1 MSKKIDKLQ
10 LLREKQLEKA
20 RIKALGEVLVNECR
34 EKNTCIDT
42 LKDIISQGGEVTHS
56 NAKALLVAAKELKF
70 DVVKFLIENGILK
83 VPVAY
88 SYVAKMIDFKGYK
101 DDEHEELYFGLLK
114 TLIDLDPSQ
123 KHKLLEPYINA
134 MCVQGKLPRLLN
146 LLARFNISHYEV
158 ANIVGARI
166 ICEVVVREH
175 FDILAF
181 IEMHNKWID
190 QEAFDSAVRS
200 NEWLTLEYILK
211 HSDLRVPTDK
221 AVGEALYAGHFE
233 VLHILEKIGYDFYKS
248 EEGKDGAHP
257 LYLERAARSAMYNNT
272 NGIKFLFE
280 HGYGPSDSYNG
291 KTLVENAI
299 DDNNFKLL
307 AWLKENPT
315 TTRKKVVVE

>member
-1 MSKKIDKLQ
+1 MSKPSEKLQ
-10 LLREKQLEKA
+10 QLREKQLEKA
-20 RIKALGEVLVNECR
+20 RVKTLGEVLVAEC
-34 EKNTCIDT
+34 KAKLT
-42 LKDIISQGGEVTHS
+42 DISVLQNIIAEGGEATYS
-56 NAKALLVAAKELKF
+56 NSKPLFVASKELKF
-70 DVVKFLIENGILK
+70 DVVKFLIEKGALK
-83 VPVAY
+83 NPVAF
-88 SYVAKMIDFKGYK
+88 SYVAKMVDFKGYK
-101 DDEHEELYFGLLK
+101 DEEHEEQYFELLK
-114 TLIDLDPSQ
+114 MLIDLDPVQ

-158 ANIVGARI
+158 ANIVGPRI

-175 FDILAF
+175 FEILAF
-181 IEMHNKWID
+181 IEMHNKWIN

-233 VLHILEKIGYDFYKS
+233 VLHILEKIGYDFYKQES
-248 EEGKDGAHP
+248 GKDGAHP

-280 HGYGPSDSYNG
+280 HGYGPSDMYNG

-315 TTRKKVVVE
+315 TTRKQVIV